1 MAFITSGFAVGY
13 DSPSQF
19 SRGYNRVY
27 GAPSFLH
34 GQPGVDKADDGGL
47 VGEDPD
53 DVAVPL
59 LYFELRKLKGGG

>member
-1 MAFITSGFAVGY
+1 MAFTTSDFAVGY

-34 GQPGVDKADDGGL
+34 GQPGVDGADDGSF
-47 VGEDPD
+47 VGKIPTTSPCRRY
-53 DVAVPL
+53 V
-59 LYFELRKLKGGG
+59 ELRKHKGGG